1 MMRIINQWLDVPA
14 AGPDDA
20 RRRKLLNIVL
30 SGLDI
35 IALVVLVVTIV
46 DNDLSD
52 PHILADSLPVL
63 LGGLVWLVG
72 SAIMFVINRYGSG
85 RLASSIFLL
94 LLTIVIAF
102 SDLPEQ
108 VTNGRGVSLFA
119 VPILMASFLL
129 GPLASFA
136 MSGLSGVVITAISLS
151 MLQTAPP
158 WTSVI
163 ALFSIALASWL
174 SARGME
180 RALQDVRILN
190 RELDQRVADRTRD
203 LAQALAREQVELN
216 KSQAVLEGIADG
228 VIVFDN
234 QGQAIVA
241 NPAISRLLDKPP
253 EAIVHSD
260 IETLMARAVSD
271 ADRETVINLLTDKES
286 HHPGVKLQW
295 GAKTLSASFAS
306 VRDATGD
313 TIGTVAV
320 FRDFTREAE
329 IDRMKTSL
337 VSMVSHDLRTPLSA
351 IMGYAEMLQ
360 ESIYGPLSEKQYG
373 TVERI
378 IANGKR
384 LMSLVNDLLDQA
396 QIEAGKL
403 ALRITTFNPVQLV
416 EGVQSGMSVLA
427 QSKGLELTAQI
438 APDVPTTL
446 QGDPQRLLQILANL
460 VSNSL
465 KFTEQGRVQLRLYR
479 PDSTHWAMEVS
490 DTGPGIPPDKL
501 DSVYERFHQLDEL
514 ETRRYTGVG
523 LGLSIV
529 KQLVTLMNG
538 EVKVKSVLG
547 EGTTFTV
554 VLPLV
559 NNPQEVL
566 Q

>member
-14 AGPDDA
+14 VGPDDA
-20 RRRKLLNIVL
+20 RRRKLLNIL
-30 SGLDI
+30 LLGLAVI
-35 IALVVLVVTIV
+35 GLVVLVVTIV

-52 PHILADSLPVL
+52 PHVLADSLPVL

-72 SAIMFVINRYGSG
+72 SAIMFVVNRYGSG
-85 RLASSIFLL
+85 RLASSIFLM
-94 LLTIVIAF
+94 LLTLVIAF
-102 SDLPEQ
+102 SDHPEQ

-129 GPLASFA
+129 GPGASFI

-151 MLQTAPP
+151 SLQTAPP
-158 WTSVI
+158 WTSII
-163 ALFSIALASWL
+163 ALFAIALASWL

-180 RALQDVRILN
+180 RALQDVRTLN
-190 RELDQRVADRTRD
+190 RELDQRVAERTRD
-203 LAQALAREQVELN
+203 LAQALAREQVESS
-216 KSQAVLEGIADG
+216 KSQAILDGIADG

-241 NPAISRLLDKPP
+241 NPAISHLLEKPS
-253 EAIVHSD
+253 EAIVNCD
-260 IETLMARAVSD
+260 IETLMANTVSD
-271 ADRETVINLLTDKES
+271 ADRETVINLLKDKET
-286 HHPGVKLQW
+286 HHPGIKLQW
-295 GAKTLSASFAS
+295 GTKTLSASFAS
-306 VRDATGD
+306 VRAATGD
-313 TIGTVAV
+313 TTGTVAV

-329 IDRMKTSL
+329 VDRMKTSL

-360 ESIYGPLSEKQYG
+360 ESIYGPLSEKQYS
-373 TVERI
+373 TIERI
-378 IANGKR
+378 VANGKR

-403 ALRITTFNPVQLV
+403 ALRVTTFSPVQLV

-427 QSKGLELTAQI
+427 QSKGLELVVHI
-438 APDVPTTL
+438 APDVPAKL
-446 QGDPQRLLQILANL
+446 QGDPQRLHQILVNL
-460 VSNSL
+460 LSNSL
-465 KFTEQGRVQLRLYR
+465 KFTEEGRVELRLYR

-490 DTGPGIPPDKL
+490 DTGPGIPPNKL
-501 DSVYERFHQLDEL
+501 DSVYERFYQLDDL

-538 EVKVKSVLG
+538 EVTVKSVLG
-547 EGTTFTV
+547 KGTTFTV
-554 VLPLV
+554 LLPLV
-559 NNPQEVL
+559 NNTQEVL

>member
-1 MMRIINQWLDVPA
+1 MMKIINQWLDVPA
-14 AGPDDA
+14 VGPDDA
-20 RRRKLLNIVL
+20 RRRKLLNIL
-30 SGLDI
+30 LLGLAV
-35 IALVVLVVTIV
+35 IALVVLVVTIM
-46 DNDLSD
+46 DNDLSN

-72 SAIMFVINRYGSG
+72 SAIMFAINRYGSG
-85 RLASSIFLL
+85 QLASSMFLL
-94 LLTIVIAF
+94 LLTLVIAF

-129 GPLASFA
+129 GPWASFV
-136 MSGLSGVVITAISLS
+136 MSGLSGVVITIMSLS

-158 WTSVI
+158 WISLI

-180 RALQDVRILN
+180 RALQDVRTLN
-190 RELDQRVADRTRD
+190 RELDQRVAERTRD
-203 LAQALAREQVELN
+203 LALALAREQVESS
-216 KSQAVLEGIADG
+216 KSQAILDGIADG

-234 QGQAIVA
+234 EGQAIVA
-241 NPAISRLLDKPP
+241 NPAISHLLDKPP
-253 EAIVHSD
+253 EAIVHCD
-260 IETLMARAVSD
+260 IEALMANAVRD
-271 ADRETVINLLTDKES
+271 ADRETVINLLRDKET
-286 HHPGVKLQW
+286 HHPGIKLQW
-295 GAKTLSASFAS
+295 GAKTLSVSFAS
-306 VRDATGD
+306 VRAATGD
-313 TIGTVAV
+313 TTGTVAV

-329 IDRMKTSL
+329 VDRMKTSL

-373 TVERI
+373 TIERI
-378 IANGKR
+378 VANGKR

-403 ALRITTFNPVQLV
+403 ALRATTFSPVQLV

-427 QSKGLELTAQI
+427 QSKGLELTTHI
-438 APDVPTTL
+438 APDVPAKL
-446 QGDPQRLLQILANL
+446 QGDPQRLHQILVNL
-460 VSNSL
+460 LSNSL
-465 KFTEQGRVQLRLYR
+465 KFTEEGRVQLRLYR

-501 DSVYERFHQLDEL
+501 DSVYERFYQLDDL
-514 ETRRYTGVG
+514 ETRRYSGVG

-547 EGTTFTV
+547 KGTTFTV
-554 VLPLV
+554 SLPIV
-559 NNPQEVL
+559 THTQEVP